1 MDAIE
6 LPTLRERM
14 QHSSTNV
21 VVSLFHCSQ
30 LLSAGVGIGDTLDD
44 VRNMEKA
51 KRLRRVWSEIAI
63 GVKSGSALSRQ
74 MSRWPAVF
82 DNTVIALVRVG
93 EHNGELASAFMAAH
107 DYLQWSRS
115 VRGRFISV
123 LIYPLL
129 SLVVLLLVVGFL
141 FVSVVPAVKDYLV
154 NFDVEISWHTAVL
167 IHFSEWLQ
175 SNYPLILALLVLM
188 FVIAIVALRSS
199 DKVQLVFHAAVLHL
213 PLLGRLSVELSLSRY
228 SQCCASLYSGGVL
241 LEDAMKLSEPAVHN
255 LKVRRQLSTVR
266 EGLVQGRSLG
276 SSLSGMPEFPAFFK
290 RMISIGESTGAL
302 EAAFFQVSEQQQ
314 QSSQATI
321 DRVQQLTAP
330 MLMLL
335 MGSCVLWIVISM
347 LAPVY
352 STAINAALQV

>member
-6 LPTLRERM
+6 LPTLRERL
-14 QHSSTNV
+14 QYSSASV
-21 VVSLFHCSQ
+21 VLSLFHCSR
-30 LLSAGVGIGDTLDD
+30 LLSAGVGIGDALDD

-51 KRLRRVWSEIAI
+51 KRLRRIWAEIAI
-63 GVKSGSALSRQ
+63 GVKSGAALSRQ

-93 EHNGELASAFMAAH
+93 ESNGELATAIMAAH
-107 DYLQWSRS
+107 DYLQWSSTVRS
-115 VRGRFISV
+115 RFITV

-129 SLVVLLLVVGFL
+129 SLVVLLSVVGFL
-141 FVSVVPAVKDYLV
+141 FVGVVPAVKDYLV
-154 NFDVEISWHTAVL
+154 NFEVEISWHTLAL

-175 SNYPLILALLVLM
+175 SNYLLMFFFLALLLV
-188 FVIAIVALRSS
+188 FTTFGLRCSERA
-199 DKVQLVFHAAVLHL
+199 QLAFHAAVLRL
-213 PLLGRLSVELSLSRY
+213 PLLGRLSVDLSLSRY
-228 SQCCASLYSGGVL
+228 SQCCASLYSSGVL
-241 LEDAMKLSEPAVHN
+241 LEDAMRLSEPAVHN
-255 LKVRRQLSTVR
+255 LTLRRQLASVR

-276 SSLSGMPEFPAFFK
+276 RSLSGMTEFPAFFK
-290 RMISIGESTGAL
+290 RMISIGESTGTL
-302 EAAFFQVSEQQQ
+302 ETAFFQVSQQQQ

-330 MLMLL
+330 VLMML

-347 LAPVY
+347 LAPIY